1 MMAGLTEGVLW
12 GEIAAILCADAHVKH
27 GDILMAF
34 LLSRSMLDN
43 VTFDFGI
50 CEDQMELDWVTSTG
64 IEELV
69 VKCMANALEIPVIGK
84 CNLEMDESKLEK
96 RLPPPTF
103 TKLLLDPDDDKKT

>member
-1 MMAGLTEGVLW
+1 MG
-12 GEIAAILCADAHVKH
+12 AHVKH
-27 GDILMAF
+27 GDFLMAF
-34 LLSRSMLDN
+34 LLNRCMLDN
-43 VTFDFGI
+43 RTFYFGI

-69 VKCMANALEIPVIGK
+69 VKFMANELDIPGIGK

-103 TKLLLDPDDDKKT
+103 TMLLLDPDDDKTTHEPGSSGEAVPVP